1 MGVEAVGVLE
11 QETTTDERWHAGAED
26 LAVERMGKRHRLPP
40 TVGAN
45 RQQPG
50 PIEQLELVAAD
61 DVLQRRQARR
71 LPHRQPIER
80 IGGRRR
86 QRSEA
91 GGDDLLEARRGD
103 ERTNETPHTVLADEV
118 TTVDG
123 AEHQL
128 AHEQHVAAT
137 GRPDLG
143 DRGRLDRTVQDEV
156 QERVDCGPIEVVEID
171 AADASPVP
179 QRVQPG
185 RAAAVGPDGGDEEH
199 EVGVDQLPDERRRRR
214 VQELQ
219 IVDEQHE
226 RTVQRLRPQHR
237 PHLRHHG
244 HQIIAFVA
252 DAGRQQVGQRPERDR
267 P

>member
-1 MGVEAVGVLE
+1 MLE

-91 GGDDLLEARRGD
+91 GGDELLEARRGD
-103 ERTNETPHTVLADEV
+103 ERTDKSPHAVLADQV

-128 AHEQHVAAT
+128 AHEQDVATA

-143 DRGRLDRTVQDEV
+143 DRGRLDRTAQDEV
-156 QERVDCGPIEVVEID
+156 QQRVHRGPIEVLEID

-179 QRVQPG
+179 QRVET
-185 RAAAVGPDGGDEEH
+185 RAAASPPD
-199 EVGVDQLPDERRRRR
+199 
-214 VQELQ
+214 
-219 IVDEQHE
+219 
-226 RTVQRLRPQHR
+226 RTVATRNTRS
-237 PHLRHHG
+237 
-244 HQIIAFVA
+244 ASTS
-252 DAGRQQVGQRPERDR
+252 
-267 P
+267 